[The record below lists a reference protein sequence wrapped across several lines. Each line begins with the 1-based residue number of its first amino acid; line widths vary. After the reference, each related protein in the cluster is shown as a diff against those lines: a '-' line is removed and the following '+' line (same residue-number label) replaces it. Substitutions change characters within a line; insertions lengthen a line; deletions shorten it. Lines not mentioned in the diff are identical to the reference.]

1 MNQLKAKMAKYDA
14 SHLSAKQL
22 GRISPSLEIKVSQ
35 QKLMIAPASSRLGPQ
50 KKDAIRLNV
59 DSTMQQLEKARKQLR
74 SKIMDLRYNQNVLQR
89 VDLENNIP
97 ALDLVNSTQTNG
109 SSTPTRLMG

>member
-35 QKLMIAPASSRLGPQ
+35 QKLMIAPASSRLGP
-50 KKDAIRLNV
+50 
-59 DSTMQQLEKARKQLR
+59 
-74 SKIMDLRYNQNVLQR
+74 
-89 VDLENNIP
+89 
-97 ALDLVNSTQTNG
+97 
-109 SSTPTRLMG
+109 